1 MLFAFLLMAVAVCIY
16 WDWEEHAP
24 EKVCAHLREE
34 KSVPLSASIRKYEIR
49 EERAAS

>member
-1 MLFAFLLMAVAVCIY
+1 MLWAIIVMAVAVCIY

-24 EKVCAHLREE
+24 EKQGSPQEMVT
-34 KSVPLSASIRKYEIR
+34 SVPLSSSIRKYEVR